1 MTFVVVKDKQGFYR
15 VKNSITGKVGRD
27 KFVKKVNADIQQ
39 KNRERFINLIQRK
52 TGQNKNNNNNK
63 QSNNKKK

>member
-27 KFVKKVNADIQQ
+27 RFAKKVNADIQQ

-52 TGQNKNNNNNK
+52 TGQNKNNNNK
-63 QSNNKKK
+63 VKKK